1 MRVQHTDQ
9 PIAPAPRLPFPIA
22 AVIFD
27 LDGTLLDTEALYR
40 DAFMQAAHSL
50 GLTIPAATYRVLV
63 GIATRERGPLLRRR
77 YGAGFPWE
85 ALRDVYYARRNALIT
100 GGLQLKRGAVELL
113 AELERGGLPTAIA
126 TSASRAT
133 AERHLRAAGLCHQ
146 FAAMVTRDDVEH
158 GKPRPDAFLAAA
170 AHLDVAPAQCLAL
183 EDSAVG
189 IEAAWAAGMLP
200 LMVPDTVAPSRAAR
214 ARCIGVVSDLAQV
227 RDLLSG

>member
-9 PIAPAPRLPFPIA
+9 PIASAPRLPLPIS

-40 DAFMQAAHSL
+40 DAFMQAAGSL
-50 GLTIPAATYRVLV
+50 GVTISAATYRALV
-63 GIATRERGPLLRRR
+63 GISTRERGPLLRRR

-85 ALRDVYYARRNALIT
+85 ALRDAYYARRNALVAE
-100 GGLQLKRGAVELL
+100 GLRLKRGAAELL
-113 AELERGGLPTAIA
+113 AELERGGLPTAVA

-133 AERHLRAAGLCHQ
+133 AERHLRAAGLRHR
-146 FAAMVTRDDVEH
+146 FAAMVTRDDVAH

-170 AHLDVAPAQCLAL
+170 ACIGVAPAQCLAL

-200 LMVPDTVAPSRAAR
+200 LMVLDTVTPSRAAR
-214 ARCIGVVSDLAQV
+214 ARCIAVVSDLAQI
-227 RDLLSG
+227 RDLLNG